1 IKAPENYKV
10 SGDASKTQ
18 AVTSGNTT
26 TYIFYVEEATVPPV
40 VKGSLEVYVYKKDT
54 TTPVSGV
61 TVSVGEESLGTTDS
75 TGKKEK
81 SDLEAGD
88 YTVSIKAPEN
98 YKVSGDASQ
107 TKEVKAGDTT
117 TYIFY
122 VEEISVTPTKGSI
135 EVYVYK
141 KGTTEG
147 VIGAKVS
154 VGGETLETIETGN
167 IVKNNLAAGDYTV
180 SITAPENYKV
190 SGKDSKTDKVTKGNT
205 TTYIFYVEET
215 GSLIIKVEDEVTGNP
230 VKGAKV
236 SVKQPD
242 GNTKYFTTDEN
253 GEVSEY
259 SKTASGNHNT
269 PVGNYKITVTEAPS
283 GYNVTT
289 GNTNTVSVTQGNE
302 ITHIAKVDLVKGG
315 ALIIKVV
322 DEETGK
328 PVKGVSLEVTE
339 PDGSKKTYVTD
350 ADGEVKDYIKIVKDK
365 KGNDVYLSP
374 VGEYNIKIVSV
385 PDGATVTV
393 GKESTVN
400 VSLGQ
405 KSEHLVKINTS
416 STNNTNPGNTN
427 PGNTNPGNTNSG
439 NTNPG
444 NTNPGNANPSNTT
457 VSNTNTSNNTST
469 ASNNTNTGSN
479 LNGSSNSSDNKDTSN
494 ITVTSIDTQI
504 KGTGGNN
511 STAKS
516 LKTGESKLP
525 YILFASIMLM
535 IIVGAIIYIKVH
547 KEDDLEDIRL

>member
-1 IKAPENYKV
+1 SKTQAVTSGNTTTYIFYVEKVPGALEVYVYEKGTTTPVSGATVSVGEESLGTTDSTGKKEKSNLEAGDYTVTIKAPENYKV

-107 TKEVKAGDTT
+107 TKDVKAGD
-117 TYIFY
+117 
-122 VEEISVTPTKGSI
+122 
-135 EVYVYK
+135 
-141 KGTTEG
+141 
-147 VIGAKVS
+147 
-154 VGGETLETIETGN
+154 
-167 IVKNNLAAGDYTV
+167 
-180 SITAPENYKV
+180 
-190 SGKDSKTDKVTKGNT
+190 T

-427 PGNTNPGNTNSG
+427 PGNTNPGNTNPGNTNPGNTNPG

-479 LNGSSNSSDNKDTSN
+479 LDGSSNSSDNKDTSN

-504 KGTGGNN
+504 KGAGGNN